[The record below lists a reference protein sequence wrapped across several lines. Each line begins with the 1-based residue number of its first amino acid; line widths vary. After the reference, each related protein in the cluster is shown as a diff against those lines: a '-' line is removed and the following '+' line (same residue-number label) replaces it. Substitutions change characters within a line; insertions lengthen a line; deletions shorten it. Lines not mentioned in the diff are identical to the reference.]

1 MVFGLL
7 EAFLHFIFEE
17 VFWFNQAELVDKLD
31 EVLAGHSLPIV
42 VHNSLTED
50 LKDLVGLLELDWAC
64 VFAKNKK
71 LYEFKSIKV
80 LFLDVFEPHIRIH
93 VVTFIIKRIQL
104 WVELEDSFKPLVFSV
119 LMIDHCVDSNVE
131 EGWNWHF

>member
-1 MVFGLL
+1 
-7 EAFLHFIFEE
+7 
-17 VFWFNQAELVDKLD
+17 VDKLD